1 MTEPTQNATP
11 EIPEDDH
18 VIIEATTPLPPA
30 QESTTEEKKSPYI
43 NNEVTHKAEQDEV
56 IFYGDQWDDKKPF
69 LSLPSYSDKQ
79 VQDALSKFPNEKL
92 QGTEKAEW
100 LATLNEGMELTTFAE
115 ALISTLQN
123 ENALFKQRVE
133 SNGKN
138 LRPSSARL
146 NAKGGNI
153 SGERATIVVMNTLG
167 LGSLVQIPLWHTGM
181 WVTFKAPS
189 EGAFL
194 ELYRQINS
202 EKINLG
208 RSSYGL
214 LYGNTTS
221 YTVDKIVDF
230 ALDHVYSTT
239 VIGLDNDKIKIKSLI
254 SSHDIP
260 TIILGMLCSIYP
272 NGFQYK
278 RACLNDPEKCNH
290 VVKEKINLFKL
301 LWTNTNDLSAWQ
313 IAHMSAR
320 QNSVKDLDSLKKY
333 KEELLKAQTK
343 TVSIKV
349 KEDIFFELQIP
360 NIEDY
365 VQAGHRWIGDIVSY
379 VNRAIGMTA
388 DDKQR
393 NDYITERAQASSMC
407 QYSHWVSKIELI
419 VDPTTDE
426 RAVIDDKE
434 TIEKTL
440 ASLSSDDYVREKFVE
455 EVGKYIN
462 ETAITVVGIPTYD
475 CPACSLPQE
484 SKNAFPKNV
493 NIIPLDMAQTFF
505 GLLVQIISRIKVR

>member
-1 MTEPTQNATP
+1 MTDSTENTTP
-11 EIPEDDH
+11 QIPEDDH
-18 VIIEATTPLPPA
+18 IILDGPVTPA
-30 QESTTEEKKSPYI
+30 VQESTTDEKKIAYI
-43 NNEVTHKAEQDEV
+43 DNTVVHSAQQDEV
-56 IFYGDQWDDKKPF
+56 IFYSDDWNDNDPY
-69 LSLPSYSDKQ
+69 LSLPSYSAEQ
-79 VQDALSKFPNEKL
+79 VQAALGKFPNEKL
-92 QGTEKAEW
+92 QGNEKAEW
-100 LATLNEGMELTTFAE
+100 LTTLKEGMELTTFAK

-146 NAKGGNI
+146 NAKGGSI

-181 WVTFKAPS
+181 WITFKAPS
-189 EGAFL
+189 EGDFL

-202 EKINLG
+202 DKINLG

-221 YTVDKIVDF
+221 YTVDRIIDF
-230 ALDHVYSTT
+230 ALDHVYNTT

-260 TIILGMLCSIYP
+260 TIILGLLCSLYP

-313 IAHMSAR
+313 VAHMSAR

-343 TVSIKV
+343 TISIKV
-349 KEDIFFELQIP
+349 KEDIIFELQIP

-379 VNRAIGMTA
+379 VNSAIGMTA

-393 NDYITERAQASSMC
+393 NEYITQRAQASSMC
-407 QYSHWVSKIELI
+407 QYSHWVSKIELV
-419 VDPTTDE
+419 VDATTDE
-426 RAVIDDKE
+426 RAVIDDRE

-440 ASLSSDDYVREKFVE
+440 ASLSSSDYVRETFVE

-475 CPACSLPQE
+475 CPACGLVQE

-505 GLLVQIISRIKVR
+505 GLLVQMISRIKIR